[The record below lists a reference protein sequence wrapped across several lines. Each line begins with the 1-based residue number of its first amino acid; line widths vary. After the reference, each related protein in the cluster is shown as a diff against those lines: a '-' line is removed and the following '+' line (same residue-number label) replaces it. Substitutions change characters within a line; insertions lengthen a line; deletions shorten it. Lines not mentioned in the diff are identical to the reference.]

1 MINKQIKKE
10 IELAPKY
17 GLFIEG
23 AGWLAEIQ
31 ELSGITFTE
40 HKELTRKFAEGF
52 DDPNIKCAAWN
63 YIAQKMFNNKG
74 ISFEP
79 VYL

>member
-1 MINKQIKKE
+1 MSKLSIKNQIKV
-10 IELAPKY
+10 APKY

-23 AGWLAEIQ
+23 AGWLAEGQ
-31 ELSGITFTE
+31 GLSGIVFTE
-40 HKELTRKFAEGF
+40 HKELARRFAEGF
-52 DDPNIKCAAWN
+52 DDPTQKCGIWSAV
-63 YIAQKMFNNKG
+63 AQRLFNNPD